1 MKAIICAEM
10 DDFVSARDEWA
21 HLVQA
26 SPGYAPA
33 RVNLAILTD
42 SRMPKPPS
50 TSKVSDLRGR
60 ALKFHLVNVSLTSG
74 DYVSIQA

>member
-1 MKAIICAEM
+1 LREISVAVRLAPEDPDEHNMKAIICAEM
-10 DDFVSARDEWA
+10 GDFLSTRDEWT

-26 SPGYAPA
+26 SPGYIPA

-50 TSKVSDLRGR
+50 TSKVSDQFAVAR
-60 ALKFHLVNVSLTSG
+60 
-74 DYVSIQA
+74 